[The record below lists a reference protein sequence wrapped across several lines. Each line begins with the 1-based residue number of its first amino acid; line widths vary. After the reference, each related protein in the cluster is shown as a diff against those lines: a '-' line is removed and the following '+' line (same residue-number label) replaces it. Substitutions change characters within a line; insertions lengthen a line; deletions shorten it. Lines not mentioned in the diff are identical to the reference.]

1 MLVTFY
7 HPTIIIASLLFDL
20 RWKAI
25 SGNRRGS
32 VTFDDGI
39 AYDMLPPFTRNIVRY
54 PLSWL
59 YPNLHHQNVALR
71 TLYLD
76 QLLLSELNNLSTSND
91 VNSHDDNDHNS
102 VTDTSNINSDDS
114 SSNSKDDTSS
124 SSGSDVESKR
134 RYRIVTLGGGFDTR
148 SIRFALKSKQ
158 QKQHNHNH
166 YQQKKQILTQSQSI
180 FNSPIMNWMKR
191 KISRTNTINSYD
203 DNDNYNDNVFE
214 FHEIDLP
221 HVIDQKRIILKRFL
235 QRRKLFHG
243 NTEILPKLYKANLN
257 NITAIEYCL
266 NEIDKS
272 NYHREY
278 SFRSSNDDN
287 NNSCPK
293 INKHETKSYQSN
305 MKKRYYKTIIITEAV
320 LMYLNADN
328 IKPLLQ
334 TCIDKLSKN
343 SDNLSLCFTD
353 RFPGIRI
360 PTTSQ
365 AIISSTTS
373 TTSSTITSSST
384 TAASSIKSH
393 DDDDSSTTS
402 TTTSTTTTAADDEKS
417 DIQDYLKSIN
427 LKLTKWLTKPGRA
440 RHMGVAV
447 YGKGGQ

>member
-1 MLVTFY
+1 MYFLHDV
-7 HPTIIIASLLFDL
+7 

-32 VTFDDGI
+32 FTFDDGI
-39 AYDMLPPFTRNIVRY
+39 AYDMLPPFTRNIVCY

-76 QLLLSELNNLSTSND
+76 QLLLSELKSNTYD
-91 VNSHDDNDHNS
+91 VSSQNDNDHRS
-102 VTDTSNINSDDS
+102 VNDTSNIP
-114 SSNSKDDTSS
+114 TSTAIN
-124 SSGSDVESKR
+124 SDVESKR

-148 SIRFALKSKQ
+148 SIRFALKTRQ
-158 QKQHNHNH
+158 QQQHQHNHNR
-166 YQQKKQILTQSQSI
+166 QKQDLTQSPSI
-180 FNSPIMNWMKR
+180 CNLAFMKWMKR
-191 KISRTNTINSYD
+191 KISRTNTSTSYD
-203 DNDNYNDNVFE
+203 DNNVNNNVIE

-243 NTEILPKLYKANLN
+243 NTEILPKLYEANLN

-266 NEIDKS
+266 NEIVNDH
-272 NYHREY
+272 HREY
-278 SFRSSNDDN
+278 SYGSSDYDDDDN
-287 NNSCPK
+287 INSCTSK
-293 INKHETKSYQSN
+293 TKSIQSN
-305 MKKRYYKTIIITEAV
+305 LKKSYYKTIIITEAV
-320 LMYLNADN
+320 LMYLNEDN

-360 PTTSQ
+360 PTTSR
-365 AIISSTTS
+365 
-373 TTSSTITSSST
+373 
-384 TAASSIKSH
+384 ASL
-393 DDDDSSTTS
+393 TS
-402 TTTSTTTTAADDEKS
+402 TTTASSTMTPTSTTASTYSTDDEKS
-417 DIQDYLKSIN
+417 DVQDYLISIN
-427 LKLTKWLTKPGRA
+427 LNLTEWLTKPGRA

-447 YGKGGQ
+447 YAKG

>member
-1 MLVTFY
+1 MYFLCDV
-7 HPTIIIASLLFDL
+7 

-76 QLLLSELNNLSTSND
+76 QLLLSELNSYTYD
-91 VNSHDDNDHNS
+91 VNSQNDNDHRS
-102 VTDTSNINSDDS
+102 VTDTSNIP
-114 SSNSKDDTSS
+114 TSTAIN
-124 SSGSDVESKR
+124 SDVESKR

-148 SIRFALKSKQ
+148 SIKFALKTRQ
-158 QKQHNHNH
+158 QQQHQQQQHNHNR
-166 YQQKKQILTQSQSI
+166 QKQDLTQSPSI
-180 FNSPIMNWMKR
+180 FNLAILQWMKR
-191 KISRTNTINSYD
+191 KTSKTYASTRYD
-203 DNDNYNDNVFE
+203 DNNFIVNSNVFE

-221 HVIDQKRIILKRFL
+221 HVIDQKRKILNRFL

-257 NITAIEYCL
+257 NITAIENCL
-266 NEIDKS
+266 NEID
-272 NYHREY
+272 NNDHHREY
-278 SFRSSNDDN
+278 SYGSSDYDDDDS
-287 NNSCPK
+287 NNSCTSK
-293 INKHETKSYQSN
+293 TKSIQSN
-305 MKKRYYKTIIITEAV
+305 LKKRYYKTIIITEAV
-320 LMYLNADN
+320 LMYLNEDN

-360 PTTSQ
+360 PTT
-365 AIISSTTS
+365 ASSTTTLTGTTS
-373 TTSSTITSSST
+373 TASSTMIPISSSASTSST
-384 TAASSIKSH
+384 
-393 DDDDSSTTS
+393 
-402 TTTSTTTTAADDEKS
+402 DDEKS
-417 DIQDYLKSIN
+417 DVQNYLKSIN
-427 LKLTKWLTKPGRA
+427 LNLTKWLTKPGRA

-447 YGKGGQ
+447 YTKGR